1 MARLLLRVHLGL
13 GVADGSKKVWS
24 LPGGRRPRAL
34 AGERSPPAHQCI
46 SKHTSTRPATLRKGL
61 IGMAEGRRRVLQVLL
76 KHRPPGGRG
85 GVAPWLQKFL
95 ARSWLRYFYSPF

>member
-24 LPGGRRPRAL
+24 LPGGRRPGAP

-46 SKHTSTRPATLRKGL
+46 SKPTSARPATLRKGL
-61 IGMAEGRRRVLQVLL
+61 IGMAEGRRRVPQALL
-76 KHRPPGGRG
+76 KRRL
-85 GVAPWLQKFL
+85 APWKGRCSAL
-95 ARSWLRYFYSPF
+95 ASEVFSEELA